1 MIPLIPP
8 RLLHFCRD
16 RRGTSAVEFALLLP
30 LMLTLYLGAVEVS
43 DAVSADRKVTLTAR
57 AVADLVART
66 TSVSDA
72 QMTDILNAASA
83 VTAPFPAAN
92 MKVIVSSV
100 YIDNDG
106 VAKVQWSDARNTS
119 KRNNGDPATIPAA
132 LRIKNSYLIWSEV
145 QYAYTPTIGYVLTGT
160 LNLSDQKYMR
170 PRLSDSVGRTA
181 I

>member
-1 MIPLIPP
+1 MIPLIRH
-8 RLLHFCRD
+8 RLLQFRGD
-16 RRGTSAVEFALLLP
+16 KRGTSAVEFALLLP

-92 MKVIVSSV
+92 MKVVVSSV
-100 YIDNDG
+100 YIDNNA
-106 VAKVQWSDARNTS
+106 VAKVDWSDARNAT
-119 KRNNGDPATIPAA
+119 KHNKGDPASIPAA
-132 LRIKNSYLIWSEV
+132 LLIKNSYLIWSEV